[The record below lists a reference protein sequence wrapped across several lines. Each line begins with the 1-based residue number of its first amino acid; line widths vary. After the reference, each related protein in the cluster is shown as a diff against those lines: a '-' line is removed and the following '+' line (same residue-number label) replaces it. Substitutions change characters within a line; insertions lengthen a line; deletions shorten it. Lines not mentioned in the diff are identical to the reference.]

1 MQSGES
7 EGKTLLEAMRDG
19 RHDGMQDFDTV
30 IKEMIERKL
39 VTLEDGLAFATNP
52 HNLQLALKGV
62 TLRDDYNNPDQQ
74 QHQPRRPAAATPPP
88 QRPRAPVTLDLT

>member
-1 MQSGES
+1 
-7 EGKTLLEAMRDG
+7 
-19 RHDGMQDFDTV
+19 MQDFDSV

-62 TLRDDYNNPDQQ
+62 TLRDDYTNPDQQ
-74 QHQPRRPAAATPPP
+74 QNFRRPTVAAPP
-88 QRPRAPVTLDLT
+88 QRPRAPAMLDLTQG